1 MTNVPVIS
9 PHLCHTEVLHNEPVL
24 PQATPLA
31 DPVFTWGEYDSA
43 HFTDTLNAAFAEAVH
58 WKTNLFKVPYGKV
71 GKSFVFEMA
80 RLFTAFATRSALE
93 SVALKAAT
101 LMPLLLLQKPAR
113 TSKLKDHIRCL
124 ERRLDT
130 WRIGDLNEL
139 LKEGRTIQ
147 QRMSKSTQ
155 NFDNERLSRSFANL
169 MFQGKTQAAL
179 RLLSKQSRGGVLHL
193 DDYTDTENGQ
203 RKVRDILSEKHPPA
217 QPAHHDALIND
228 DPPDIHPVLFESL
241 DARMIRSAAL
251 HTSGAA
257 GPSGLD
263 ALSWRRLCTSFKSA
277 SLELCQGLAATAR
290 RLCTELVDPAS
301 TAPLMASRLIALDKN
316 PGVRPI
322 GIGDTARRIMAK
334 AILNITRQDIQE
346 VAGSIQ
352 LCAGQVSG
360 IEAAVHAV
368 RTLFLREETEAL
380 LLVDATNAF
389 NSLNRQTA
397 LHNIQKLCPSIATAL
412 INTYRV
418 PSQLFVDGDVL
429 LSREGT
435 TQGDPLAMPMYA
447 LATIPLIRKLKD
459 NVNDV
464 SQVWFADDASGAGKV
479 HRLREWWDQINT
491 LGPKFGYFTNPS
503 KTWLVTKE
511 DHLSAA
517 SAAFADTDVKVT
529 SEGRPYL
536 GTALGTEEYIR
547 AFVTNKVQQ
556 WAGEL
561 EQLATFARSQPHAAH
576 AAFTHGMTS
585 KWTYLSRTMPNIGPS
600 LLPLDTIIRTKL
612 IPALTG
618 RPPPN
623 DMERD
628 LLALPARLGGIALA
642 NPTHETDLDFLC
654 STKITEAL
662 TEAILHQDFQY
673 TEEVITHQLEAKTEA
688 QKLRRD
694 QATRT
699 FDQLNESL
707 PNSLKRSIDLAQE
720 KGASSWLTSLPI
732 AEFGFTLHKGAFH
745 DALALRYNWQ
755 PLQAPSTCE
764 CGAKFSV
771 EHALSCPK
779 GGFPSIRHNEIRDL
793 TANLLTEVCSDVCIE
808 PEMQPV
814 TGEVLTGATSN
825 SQDGARL
832 DIAVN
837 GFWGGRSERTF
848 LDVRVFNPHAPS
860 NQQPSLAS
868 CYRKQ
873 EAVKKRA
880 YEQRVREIEHASF
893 TPLVLSATGG
903 MANQATAFYKRLA
916 SRLATKWDQ
925 PYSSTMAWLRCRLT
939 FSLLRSAIQCIRG
952 ARSSCGHAIKAPPI
966 DLAISEL
973 RYI

>member
-1 MTNVPVIS
+1 M
-9 PHLCHTEVLHNEPVL
+9 
-24 PQATPLA
+24 
-31 DPVFTWGEYDSA
+31 
-43 HFTDTLNAAFAEAVH
+43 
-58 WKTNLFKVPYGKV
+58 
-71 GKSFVFEMA
+71 
-80 RLFTAFATRSALE
+80 
-93 SVALKAAT
+93 
-101 LMPLLLLQKPAR
+101 
-113 TSKLKDHIRCL
+113 
-124 ERRLDT
+124 
-130 WRIGDLNEL
+130 
-139 LKEGRTIQ
+139 
-147 QRMSKSTQ
+147 
-155 NFDNERLSRSFANL
+155 
-169 MFQGKTQAAL
+169 
-179 RLLSKQSRGGVLHL
+179 
-193 DDYTDTENGQ
+193 
-203 RKVRDILSEKHPPA
+203 
-217 QPAHHDALIND
+217 
-228 DPPDIHPVLFESL
+228 
-241 DARMIRSAAL
+241 
-251 HTSGAA
+251 
-257 GPSGLD
+257 
-263 ALSWRRLCTSFKSA
+263 
-277 SLELCQGLAATAR
+277 
-290 RLCTELVDPAS
+290 
-301 TAPLMASRLIALDKN
+301 
-316 PGVRPI
+316 
-322 GIGDTARRIMAK
+322 
-334 AILNITRQDIQE
+334 
-346 VAGSIQ
+346 
-352 LCAGQVSG
+352 
-360 IEAAVHAV
+360 HAV

-479 HRLREWWDQINT
+479 HRLREWWDQLNT

-556 WAGEL
+556 WAEEL

-585 KWTYLSRTMPNIGPS
+585 KWTYLSRTMPNIRPS

-628 LLALPARLGGIALA
+628 LLALPARLGAIALA

-707 PNSLKRSIDLAQE
+707 PNSLKHSIDLAQE

-745 DALALRYNWQ
+745 DTLALRYNWQ

-808 PEMQPV
+808 PELQPV
-814 TGEVLTGATSN
+814 TGEVFTGATSN
-825 SQDGARL
+825 SQDGAQL